1 MIPKHFRKNPQAY
14 DLWQAYTFLAEQAD
28 SDWRFGFPASLHF
41 PASEVTALHEEADSL
56 RLDITT
62 PGITG
67 PDGPLPQHI
76 VETIIQEKH
85 EGNRSLQDFFDLLQN
100 RLMRLWMEEAEAMC
114 PELGRIKKERENF
127 QQKERRAVQPAWLDI
142 PEQYRTRLGVAR
154 SHLDADAILGKT
166 VFDSDGGIY

>member
-100 RLMRLWMEEAEAMC
+100 RLMRLWMEEAEEMC
-114 PELGRIKKERENF
+114 PELGRFKPET
-127 QQKERRAVQPAWLDI
+127 APVPQPPPKQHAGWLDL
-142 PEQYRTRLGVAR
+142 PEQYRTRLGTVN
-154 SHLDADAILGKT
+154 SQLGSTAIAGKSLFERN
-166 VFDSDGGIY
+166 VP